1 MDHFDWSKI
10 PQEQLNSRFSR
21 KFVHGEKI
29 MVAQLFLLKGC
40 VVPEHSHESE
50 QLSMVVTG
58 TLKFRLGGEER
69 IVTTNQ
75 IVLIPSNLVHTVEA
89 LEDTLAYDIFS
100 PIRQDWLEKTDSYL
114 RK

>member
-1 MDHFDWSKI
+1 
-10 PQEQLNSRFSR
+10 
-21 KFVHGEKI
+21 

-40 VVPEHSHESE
+40 IVPEHSHESE

-58 TLKFRLGGEER
+58 TLRFKLEGEEM

-75 IVLIPSNLVHTVEA
+75 MMLIPSNVVHAVEA

-100 PIRQDWLEKTDSYL
+100 PIRHDWLEKTDSYL